1 MLRAVFE
8 KFIGADLSQIAL
20 ENMWLPS
27 TQIWWTRAGLL
38 VKKEKPILW
47 ASRDNYINKNIWW

>member
-1 MLRAVFE
+1 MPRAVFE

-27 TQIWWTRAGLL
+27 TQI
-38 VKKEKPILW
+38 
-47 ASRDNYINKNIWW
+47 